1 MSTVAVEEEFS
12 MKKAIVPMLAIIT
25 GMFMVILDSTVVNV
39 ALPTLQQEMD
49 APLSTMQWTIT
60 GYTLALAAVIPLAG
74 WLMDR
79 FGAKRLFLITITL
92 FTIGSVLCSL
102 AQTPEQLITF
112 RVLQGIGG
120 GMVSPIGFAMVFRLA
135 PAHKIGA
142 VMGTLGVPMLL
153 APAFGPIIA
162 GYFVDY
168 LSWHWIFLINLP
180 VGILT
185 FFLGVKFLPNFEK
198 KAVPSLDI
206 LGVILAPIAF
216 SMLAYGV
223 SESANGWTERNTLIG
238 LIVGGI
244 ALILFIIVELR
255 QEHPLLELKVFK
267 SSGFTLGVLT
277 TWAMQ
282 IALFG
287 MFTLVPYFL
296 INVKGYSALETG
308 WIMFPQAI
316 ASGLMMPIGGRL
328 YDKVGARP
336 LALTGLSFIVGSLVF
351 LSRITL
357 ETSVGYIVGCLIVMG
372 LGMGL
377 SMMAIN
383 THVLQSAP
391 KKLVNRVTPLTT
403 AAQQVMVSFA
413 VAGLTSFLTTRVT
426 AHATEMQVNPMM
438 DLAPAIEAF
447 GDTFLLAAGIATIG
461 LLLAFTLKRPK
472 STGELSEEAKS
483 SMMSGH

>member
-12 MKKAIVPMLAIIT
+12 MKKAVIPMLAIIT

-39 ALPTLQQEMD
+39 ALPTLQQEMN

-92 FTIGSVLCSL
+92 FTIGSVLCSM

-135 PAHKIGA
+135 PPNKIGA

-185 FFLGVKFLPNFEK
+185 FFLAVKFLPNFEK

-216 SMLAYGV
+216 SMLAFGV

-255 QEHPLLELKVFK
+255 QENPLLELKVFK
-267 SSGFTLGVLT
+267 SRGFTLGVLT

-282 IALFG
+282 ISLFG

-296 INVKGYSALETG
+296 INVKGYSAIETG

-316 ASGLMMPIGGRL
+316 ASGLMMPISGRL
-328 YDKVGARP
+328 YDKIGARP
-336 LALTGLSFIVGSLVF
+336 LGLTGLSFIVVALVS

-357 ETSVGYIVGCLIVMG
+357 ETTVPFIVACLILMG

-391 KKLVNRVTPLTT
+391 KNLVNRVTPLTT

-413 VAGLTSFLTTRVT
+413 VAGLTSFLSKRVT
-426 AHATEMQVNPMM
+426 AHATEMQVNPMQ
-438 DLAPAIEAF
+438 DLSPAIEAF
-447 GDTFLLAAGIATIG
+447 GDTFLLAAGIASIG
-461 LLLAFTLKRPK
+461 LILAFTLSRPK
-472 STGELSEEAKS
+472 ATGELSEESKQ